1 MMLRGV
7 RYHIEVSGSGPPLL
21 LLHGFTGTHATWR
34 GLRKRLADSFT
45 VYAPDLLGHGRT
57 EIPSINRMRMS
68 EQVKDLEE
76 LLATRPER
84 WQVVGY
90 SMGGRIALTLSSS
103 KHVLHTIAVSSTPG
117 IMSAEERKARR
128 LSDRQLAQQLRDEG
142 LSTFIDHWEGI
153 PLFASHETLPRET
166 RQALRTERMSHQA
179 EGLARSLLALGT
191 GSMPPLKNL
200 PYDRISWV
208 VGEHDGKF
216 RAIATGLSS
225 DVHII
230 SGAGHAPHVDQPEKF
245 DTMIE
250 QLLLTHMGESR

>member
-34 GLRKRLADSFT
+34 RLQERLSDSFT
-45 VYAPDLLGHGRT
+45 VYAPDLLGHGHT
-57 EIPSINRMRMS
+57 DVPVVDRMRMT
-68 EQVKDLEE
+68 EQVKDLEA
-76 LLATRPER
+76 LLATRPEQ
-84 WQVVGY
+84 WLVVGY
-90 SMGGRIALTLSSS
+90 SMGGRIALTLSFSS
-103 KHVLHTIAVSSTPG
+103 RVLHTVAVSSTPG
-117 IMSAEERKARR
+117 IMSAAERKARR
-128 LSDRQLAQQLRDEG
+128 LKDRQLADQLREEG
-142 LSTFIDHWEGI
+142 LARFIERWERI
-153 PLFASHETLPRET
+153 PLFASHGTLPREV

-179 EGLARSLLALGT
+179 EGLARSLLAIGT

-200 PYDRISWV
+200 PGDRISWV
-208 VGEHDGKF
+208 VGENDGKF
-216 RAIATGLSS
+216 RAIATGISS